1 MGSWNETCMLSH
13 LQIMYGDSV
22 KVIILVNNKADA
34 NESTRV
40 YYNETYSPLILP
52 FDAEYDDYGGVKN
65 EKIPEYTDSLLHE
78 LEFEH
83 KDGTK
88 YEYNNMADFI
98 QDINETDGLYLKGF
112 YLNGPKKLECV
123 FIHAEL
129 YDILASEMRNRIPY
143 NQKKTLYE
151 LYNERNQEVKELWIK
166 YNSNSDEYDKS
177 CILYHEIMPKLFKTS
192 AYGYEFSIM
201 ILEKS
206 LTENNFDD
214 FFEEFTKYILFARAL
229 QTGRYGYITRC
240 GAGGQDFECSIQ
252 VAVAK
257 FVLKFS
263 KRTNECG
270 DRVYCKKETIFWY

>member
-1 MGSWNETCMLSH
+1 
-13 LQIMYGDSV
+13 
-22 KVIILVNNKADA
+22 
-34 NESTRV
+34 
-40 YYNETYSPLILP
+40 
-52 FDAEYDDYGGVKN
+52 
-65 EKIPEYTDSLLHE
+65 
-78 LEFEH
+78 
-83 KDGTK
+83 
-88 YEYNNMADFI
+88 
-98 QDINETDGLYLKGF
+98 
-112 YLNGPKKLECV
+112 
-123 FIHAEL
+123 
-129 YDILASEMRNRIPY
+129 
-143 NQKKTLYE
+143 
-151 LYNERNQEVKELWIK
+151 
-166 YNSNSDEYDKS
+166 
-177 CILYHEIMPKLFKTS
+177 MPKLFKTS